1 MCSIKRMGACTFCPH
16 DDKCKEERERVLSKL
31 CFEWWNFNIMPP
43 ECLIEDGVCEEMMK
57 YIDSHPEKFRGACP
71 Q

>member
-1 MCSIKRMGACTFCPH
+1 MCSIKRMGACAFCPH

-43 ECLIEDGVCEEMMK
+43 EHLIEEGVCEEMMK
-57 YIDSHPEKFRGACP
+57 YISTHPENFRGTCP